1 MRRGYFMGG
10 VFLIDQIMVFND
22 TIKNYCWFK
31 KNKMK
36 QQAYT
41 FNYEIY
47 SGVEE
52 LTKADADLLLKAREV
67 TENAYAPYSN
77 FKVSAVAL
85 LNNGNILT
93 GTNQE
98 NASYPVTICAER
110 VLLSAISSV
119 YGNEPINTLAVSYKG
134 KNSNKPISPCG
145 MCRQMLAEYEERTN
159 QPIRI
164 ILSGMEGEV
173 YIINSVTDLLP
184 LTFSGTA
191 LR

>member
-1 MRRGYFMGG
+1 M
-10 VFLIDQIMVFND
+10 IDQILVCND
-22 TIKNYCWFK
+22 AIKNYRWLQK
-31 KNKMK
+31 KGKMK

-41 FNYEIY
+41 FSYEIY

-119 YGNEPINTLAVSYKG
+119 YRNEPINTLAVSYSS

-159 QPIRI
+159 QSIRI
-164 ILSGMEGEV
+164 ILSGMKGEV

-191 LR
+191 LK

>member
-1 MRRGYFMGG
+1 M
-10 VFLIDQIMVFND
+10 
-22 TIKNYCWFK
+22 K
-31 KNKMK
+31 K
-36 QQAYT
+36 QAYT
-41 FNYEIY
+41 FSYEIY
-47 SGVEE
+47 RGIEE

-119 YGNEPINTLAVSYKG
+119 YGNEPINTLAVSYNSKS
-134 KNSNKPISPCG
+134 SNKPISPCG

-164 ILSGMEGEV
+164 ILSGMVGEV

-184 LTFSGTA
+184 LSFSGTA
-191 LR
+191 LK

>member
-1 MRRGYFMGG
+1 M
-10 VFLIDQIMVFND
+10 
-22 TIKNYCWFK
+22 
-31 KNKMK
+31 
-36 QQAYT
+36 
-41 FNYEIY
+41 
-47 SGVEE
+47 
-52 LTKADADLLLKAREV
+52 
-67 TENAYAPYSN
+67 
-77 FKVSAVAL
+77 

-119 YGNEPINTLAVSYKG
+119 YGNEPINTLAVSYSN

-164 ILSGMEGEV
+164 ILSGMKGEV

-191 LR
+191 LK